1 MVPDQVFVA
10 TSGPFV
16 EAAEEEGRAADGI
29 LDTFLDAQAV
39 GGTGEQKSQDPVE
52 RSLAVKSDLVVQW
65 EELDRTGGR
74 HQGAEA
80 EVESCHLEEW
90 KVGLKQKNSQNE
102 IKAQSSA
109 CST

>member
-1 MVPDQVFVA
+1 MVPDQAFVA

-16 EAAEEEGRAADGI
+16 EAAAEEGRAADGL

-90 KVGLKQKNSQNE
+90 KVALKQKNSQNE